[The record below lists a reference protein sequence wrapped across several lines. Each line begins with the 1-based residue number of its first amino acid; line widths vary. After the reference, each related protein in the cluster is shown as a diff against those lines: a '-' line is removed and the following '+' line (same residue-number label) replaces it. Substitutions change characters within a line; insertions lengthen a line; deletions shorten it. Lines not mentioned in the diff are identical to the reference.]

1 MSLKDKAEAKGQ
13 QIAGKAEE
21 GLGEAAGND
30 EVADRGREHQA
41 EGRLKEAV
49 ENVKDAVADAAEKV
63 GDAAQDVAD
72 KAGRLFKK

>member
-21 GLGEAAGND
+21 ALGHAAGD
-30 EVADRGREHQA
+30 EELADRGREHEA

-49 ENVKDAVADAAEKV
+49 EDVKETVADAAEKV
-63 GDAAQDVAD
+63 KDAAQDVAD